1 MRGRTNVAY
10 AYDYGGDAGGGGA
23 GGGKYV
29 DDRGKEKPM
38 RDEFGRD
45 IDRGSKDD
53 ESKSSRKRRG
63 SPPEDTG
70 RTKRR

>member
-1 MRGRTNVAY
+1 
-10 AYDYGGDAGGGGA
+10 
-23 GGGKYV
+23 V